1 MLSIKVRHGEP
12 VERALSKFKTL
23 ILKEGI
29 LNTLKEKRYFSKPS
43 LKRKLKREAAARQRT
58 KDMHKDIRQAMREEE
73 NFLASPSEQIRR
85 SSKRKEKT

>member
-1 MLSIKVRHGEP
+1 MLTIKVRPGEP
-12 VERALSKFKTL
+12 MERSLSKFKNL

-43 LKRKLKREAAARQRT
+43 ARKKLKREAAARQRT
-58 KDMHKDIRQAMREEE
+58 KDLHKDIRQALRDEE

-85 SSKRKEKT
+85 SSRRGGRE

>member
-1 MLSIKVRHGEP
+1 MLTIKVRPGEP
-12 VERALSKFKTL
+12 TERVLSKFKNL

-43 LKRKLKREAAARQRT
+43 ARKKLKREAEARQLT
-58 KDMHKDIRQAMREEE
+58 MDLHKDIRQALRDEE

-85 SSKRKEKT
+85 GSRRRE

>member
-12 VERALSKFKTL
+12 VERALSKFKNL

-29 LNTLKEKRYFSKPS
+29 LNTLKDKRYFAKPS
-43 LKRKLKREAAARQRT
+43 LRKKLKREAAARQRT

-85 SSKRKEKT
+85 SSNRREKT